1 MKISEIAALLK
12 VEYRG
17 DDVEFEGAAID
28 SRQVEE
34 NNLFIALPGRQVDG
48 NTFVSAAKAA
58 GASAA
63 IVTAYQACE
72 LPQILVKDSQKALR
86 QLAADY
92 RQKFHLPVVAITGSC
107 GKTTAKNMLASIFRE
122 ASSTLANKGT
132 YNNELGVSW
141 MLMGLRKYHEY
152 AVFELGANHKGEIA
166 DLVKLVKPCCAAVT
180 MVAPVHL
187 EGFGH
192 VDDIAQAK
200 SEIYEGLPSDGIA
213 IINADDEYCDYF
225 IKKAGNRR
233 KIFFGKEKKADVI
246 VTDIVLSQ
254 QLQPQFVLHTP
265 EASIPVNMQLVGE
278 HNVMNALVAAACA
291 YAFGITLAQ
300 IKKGIEACKPEIKRL
315 IVHQS
320 KRGTVVI
327 DDSYNANPSSVAA
340 AVKLL
345 AKYSGKKILVLGDM
359 LELGDR
365 AVEMHR
371 HIGRLAKEHQVN
383 LFYGYGELSKEACL
397 QFGEN
402 GFHFSDQNTL
412 IANLTHQ
419 IDAQTTLLVK
429 GSNSMKMWN
438 VVEAI
443 LGESSCCTG

>member
-63 IVTAYQACE
+63 IVTAYRACE

-152 AVFELGANHKGEIA
+152 AVFELR
-166 DLVKLVKPCCAAVT
+166 
-180 MVAPVHL
+180 
-187 EGFGH
+187 
-192 VDDIAQAK
+192 
-200 SEIYEGLPSDGIA
+200 SEE
-213 IINADDEYCDYF
+213 
-225 IKKAGNRR
+225 
-233 KIFFGKEKKADVI
+233 
-246 VTDIVLSQ
+246 
-254 QLQPQFVLHTP
+254 
-265 EASIPVNMQLVGE
+265 
-278 HNVMNALVAAACA
+278 
-291 YAFGITLAQ
+291 
-300 IKKGIEACKPEIKRL
+300 
-315 IVHQS
+315 
-320 KRGTVVI
+320 
-327 DDSYNANPSSVAA
+327 
-340 AVKLL
+340 
-345 AKYSGKKILVLGDM
+345 
-359 LELGDR
+359 
-365 AVEMHR
+365 
-371 HIGRLAKEHQVN
+371 
-383 LFYGYGELSKEACL
+383 
-397 QFGEN
+397 
-402 GFHFSDQNTL
+402 
-412 IANLTHQ
+412 
-419 IDAQTTLLVK
+419 
-429 GSNSMKMWN
+429 
-438 VVEAI
+438 
-443 LGESSCCTG
+443 